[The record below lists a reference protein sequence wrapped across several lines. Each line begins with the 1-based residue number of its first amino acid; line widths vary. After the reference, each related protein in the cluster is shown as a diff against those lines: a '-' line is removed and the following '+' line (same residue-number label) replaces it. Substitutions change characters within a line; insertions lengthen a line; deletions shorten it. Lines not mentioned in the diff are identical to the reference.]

1 MKKLRKWMSRNLN
14 SVWNCIV
21 FGTAC
26 TALSID
32 IIIAAMSL
40 IGLDDL
46 WGGLLVYASI
56 NLFFIALF
64 IAVRIFIAPHRN
76 DSDIIDDNF
85 SGISKKSRIFKKSSD
100 QLLNGEPS
108 QALNGFKTIEENF
121 SESLSMSESALL
133 CFYIAR
139 CYDVMG
145 FLPNAVR
152 YYGLSE
158 EKGFD
163 KDLMKVL
170 FARAL
175 GKMNDISE
183 ALERYNDILEKDNVY
198 SPYIR
203 TDIGNMYLNVNDAES
218 ALKWFNEAIEKH
230 ENYASALAGAA
241 VAHTMLHEFDKG
253 EEMCRLALVH
263 NVDSPDD
270 FMSYFKRI
278 QAAVLM
284 ESHTAEAKRSFEK
297 ERIGALNSK

>member
-203 TDIGNMYLNVNDAES
+203 TDIG
-218 ALKWFNEAIEKH
+218 
-230 ENYASALAGAA
+230 
-241 VAHTMLHEFDKG
+241 DKG